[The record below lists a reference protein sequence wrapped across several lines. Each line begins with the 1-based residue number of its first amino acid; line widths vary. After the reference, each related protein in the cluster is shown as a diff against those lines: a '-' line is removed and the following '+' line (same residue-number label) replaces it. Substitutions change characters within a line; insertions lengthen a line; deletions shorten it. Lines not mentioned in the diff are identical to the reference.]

1 MLSGGGASCLSS
13 PLKVFGSVL
22 KKTGFTLA
30 EVLITLGIIG
40 VVAAMTLPA
49 VITNVQKKV
58 VENQLKVFNTT
69 INNAFRMAQVEHG
82 GKFDDWIPS
91 YYNYSFAE
99 MREWLGE
106 YLFPYIKYSDVSD
119 CRSENMVDGNNIV
132 QDGICFHMANGA
144 LVWTHIDNNGG
155 DLKYY
160 INGKMQSN
168 PRNGFQFQFA
178 KTNKKSE
185 FIEPYTFN
193 WNGNKSSLTGGGT
206 WGCYKGCTNCAYCTK
221 LIQLNNWEIPDDYP
235 W

>member
-1 MLSGGGASCLSS
+1 MINQ
-13 PLKVFGSVL
+13 KY
-22 KKTGFTLA
+22 KTKTGFTLA

-40 VVAAMTLPA
+40 VVAAMTLPTI
-49 VITNVQKKV
+49 ITNVQKKV

-69 INNAFRMAQVEHG
+69 INNAFRMSQVEHG
-82 GKFDDWIPS
+82 GSFQDWIKS
-91 YYNYSFAE
+91 GSYSFAD
-99 MREWLGE
+99 MKAWLEE
-106 YLFPYIKYSDVSD
+106 YLFPYIKYQDVSD
-119 CRSENMVDGNNIV
+119 CQTEAVVGGINNV
-132 QDGICFHMANGA
+132 QQGICFHLVNGG
-144 LVWTHIDNNGG
+144 LIWMHIDGNGG

-178 KTNKKSE
+178 KYGSDGNHSRTSLN

-193 WNGNKSSLTGGGT
+193 WNGNKASLTGGGT
-206 WGCYKGCTNCAYCTK
+206 WGCYKGCTNCGYCTK